1 MHLMGWLPTSISM
14 LEAMS
19 VEYSKTEKLGLKKT
33 RQNTQDCGTTTRVV
47 THTFLVGITEGKERE
62 KNRRSF

>member
-1 MHLMGWLPTSISM
+1 MHLMGWMPSSISM

-19 VEYSKTEKLGLKKT
+19 VDYSKTEKLGLKK
-33 RQNTQDCGTTTRVV
+33 RGQNTHDCGTTTRGI
-47 THTFLVGITEGKERE
+47 THACLVGITEGKERE